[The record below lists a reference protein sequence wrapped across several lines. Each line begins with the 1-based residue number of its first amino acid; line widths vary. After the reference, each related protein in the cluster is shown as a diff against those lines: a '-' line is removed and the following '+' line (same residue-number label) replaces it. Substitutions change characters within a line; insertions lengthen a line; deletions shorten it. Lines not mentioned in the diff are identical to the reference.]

1 MRIVV
6 FILITYKYML
16 YSQSL
21 SLKKSQREKLPRSPL
36 ERGTCT
42 VLGRGEQR
50 IVHHDGVI
58 LHERLGIF
66 ASIGAG
72 DDTYQ
77 FIVPR
82 IATPALMLY
91 AVIRLLDAIAIRLLR
106 IGTDTSVQV
115 RIVQPEFQSVGV
127 GRIVPDP
134 KVDIVVRKRSP
145 CSERNAAIDI
155 GKNIEAVP
163 VSLDYG
169 QRRMGKHPKEQIAKL
184 TETASHSFADLPL
197 TQYQTFEVS
206 LASSRTADMTPDGEG
221 LPGTYDHTM
230 QLGDGQSQ
238 IGSFVL
244 LQVHVHILQPAHNE
258 RPMLHDRIGTT
269 MRIVPL

>member
-1 MRIVV
+1 M
-6 FILITYKYML
+6 ILRK
-16 YSQSL
+16 
-21 SLKKSQREKLPRSPL
+21 
-36 ERGTCT
+36 
-42 VLGRGEQR
+42 
-50 IVHHDGVI
+50 
-58 LHERLGIF
+58 RLGIF
-66 ASIGAG
+66 AAIGTS
-72 DDTYQ
+72 DDAYQ
-77 FIVPR
+77 LIVPR

-106 IGTDTSVQV
+106 IGADTSVQV
-115 RIVQPEFQSVGV
+115 RIVQPEFQPVGV
-127 GRIVPDP
+127 GRIVSDP

-163 VSLDYG
+163 VSLDNG

-197 TQYQTFEVS
+197 IQHQTFEVP
-206 LASSRTADMTPDGEG
+206 LASSRPAYMAPNGEG
-221 LPGTYDHTM
+221 LAGAYDHAM
-230 QLGDGQSQ
+230 ELGDGQSQ